1 MARDTVKAGLLKAD
15 GNKRFQNGDFV
26 GAESLYSK
34 AIISDDA
41 NPALYTNRA
50 MARLKLSLWDSAIAD
65 CQACLKL
72 NGESMKAHYY
82 LAQAYLELS
91 AYDDA
96 VAHADRAREICAVT
110 NDKSLAQ
117 VTTLVLRCKKDRWDD
132 AEKKRKREYKEL
144 EEDVLAIMRREK
156 ADALETMTSPD
167 NAAADASATD
177 GDRRQVAEEWDAKM
191 EQLTKVFEAAR
202 TNKEKRREVP
212 EWAIDDITFGFMVDP
227 VMTVSGQS
235 YERASIMEHMRR
247 QQTDPQTDPLTREP
261 MRPSDLRPNLALRK
275 ACAEF
280 LEQNGWAADW

>member
-1 MARDTVKAGLLKAD
+1 
-15 GNKRFQNGDFV
+15 
-26 GAESLYSK
+26 
-34 AIISDDA
+34 
-41 NPALYTNRA
+41 

-82 LAQAYLELS
+82 LSQAYLELR

-96 VAHADRAREICAVT
+96 VAHANRAREICAVT

-132 AEKKRKREYKEL
+132 AEKKRKREHKEL
-144 EEDVLAIMRREK
+144 EEDVLATMQREK
-156 ADALETMTSPD
+156 EDALRMMASPD
-167 NAAADASATD
+167 AAGAAGAASD

-191 EQLTKVFEAAR
+191 EQLAKVFEAAR
-202 TNKEKRREVP
+202 TNEEKRREVP

-235 YERASIMEHMRR
+235 YERASIMEHLRL
-247 QQTDPQTDPLTREP
+247 QQTDPLTREP
-261 MRPSDLRPNLALRK
+261 LRPSDLRPNLALRK

-280 LEQNGWAADW
+280 LEQNGWAVDW